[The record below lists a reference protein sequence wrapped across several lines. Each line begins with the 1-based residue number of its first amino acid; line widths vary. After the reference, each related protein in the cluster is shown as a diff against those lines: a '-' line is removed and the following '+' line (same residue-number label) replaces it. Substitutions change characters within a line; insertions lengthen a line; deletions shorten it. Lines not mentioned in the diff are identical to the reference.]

1 MIRRLEALH
10 YRCLRYVDVEL
21 GRFHILVG
29 PNASG
34 KSTLFDAIAFLGDL
48 VSDGLEAAVE
58 NRTSNFQDLVWGRP
72 RDGLGF
78 ELAVEFDI
86 PDKLRALLPP
96 EKDYRVF
103 RYEVAIR
110 ETDGD
115 IRIDSERG
123 MLMPLQGPQPAIQH
137 EMFPAPMP
145 PPSSILI
152 GGNRRGWRTILSKS
166 TQAKDNF
173 NIETSSKSGKGWAT
187 SIAFG
192 HRRSALGNLPES
204 PTTFPVS
211 TYVKRVLGSSI
222 KSFFLDSLR
231 MREASSP
238 ARRGEGIAQDG
249 SNLPWVIKRLKEE
262 HPESY
267 EEWLSH
273 VQTTLSDLACVGV
286 VERQDDR
293 HAYLRLRYQS
303 GIEIPSW
310 MASDGT
316 LRLLALTLPAY
327 LPGSN
332 EIYILEEPENGIHPL
347 AVDCVFQSLSSV
359 YDSQVLL
366 ATHSP
371 VVLRMAAPQDALC
384 FAKDADG
391 ATDIVR
397 GDVHPRLKDW
407 KGSPNMDVLFASGD
421 SPARLISPAARIRSP
436 AVASRGLA
444 VNA

>member
-86 PDKLRALLPP
+86 PDKLGALLPP

-123 MLMPLQGPQPAIQH
+123 MLMPLPEPQPAIQH

-173 NIETSSKSGKGWAT
+173 NIETSSKPGKGWAT

-204 PTTFPVS
+204 PTNFPVS

-222 KSFFLDSLR
+222 NKRRSPIWP
-231 MREASSP
+231 AS
-238 ARRGEGIAQDG
+238 G
-249 SNLPWVIKRLKEE
+249 S
-262 HPESY
+262 
-267 EEWLSH
+267 
-273 VQTTLSDLACVGV
+273 
-286 VERQDDR
+286 
-293 HAYLRLRYQS
+293 
-303 GIEIPSW
+303 
-310 MASDGT
+310 
-316 LRLLALTLPAY
+316 
-327 LPGSN
+327 
-332 EIYILEEPENGIHPL
+332 
-347 AVDCVFQSLSSV
+347 SSV
-359 YDSQVLL
+359 KTT
-366 ATHSP
+366 ATPICVS
-371 VVLRMAAPQDALC
+371 
-384 FAKDADG
+384 
-391 ATDIVR
+391 ATNR
-397 GDVHPRLKDW
+397 G
-407 KGSPNMDVLFASGD
+407 
-421 SPARLISPAARIRSP
+421 
-436 AVASRGLA
+436 
-444 VNA
+444 

>member
-1 MIRRLEALH
+1 MIRRIQALN

-21 GRFHILVG
+21 GRFHVLVG

-34 KSTLFDAIAFLGDL
+34 KSTLFDAVAFLGDL
-48 VSDGLEAAVE
+48 VSDGLEAAAE

-86 PDKLRALLPP
+86 SDKLKTLLPP
-96 EKDYRVF
+96 EKDYEAF

-110 ETDGD
+110 ETEGD

-123 MLMPLQGPQPAIQH
+123 MLMPRRESQPTIQH
-137 EMFPAPMP
+137 GMFPAPMT

-166 TQAKDNF
+166 PQAKDNF

-192 HRRSALGNLPES
+192 YRRSALGNLPES
-204 PTTFPVS
+204 PTSFPVS
-211 TYVKRVLGSSI
+211 THVKRVLGSSI
-222 KSFFLDSLR
+222 KSFFLDSR
-231 MREASSP
+231 GMRSASSP
-238 ARRGEGIAQDG
+238 ARRGDGISQDG

-267 EEWLSH
+267 WEWLSH
-273 VQTTLSDLACVGV
+273 VQTTLPDLACVEV

-293 HAYLRLRYQS
+293 HAYLRLRYRS
-303 GIEIPSW
+303 GVEIPSW

-371 VVLRMAAPQDALC
+371 VVLRMAALQDALC
-384 FAKDADG
+384 FAKDPYG

-397 GDVHPRLKDW
+397 GDAHPRLTDW
-407 KGSPNMDVLFASGD
+407 KGSPNMDVLFASG
-421 SPARLISPAARIRSP
+421 
-436 AVASRGLA
+436 AVG
-444 VNA
+444 

>member
-1 MIRRLEALH
+1 MIRRLQALN
-10 YRCLRYVDVEL
+10 YRCLRYVDVDL

-48 VSDGLEAAVE
+48 VSEGLEAAIE
-58 NRTSNFQDLVWGRP
+58 TRTSNFQDLVWERP
-72 RDGLGF
+72 KDDLGF

-86 PDKLRALLPP
+86 PDKLRDMLPS
-96 EKDYRVF
+96 EKNYGAF

-110 ETDGD
+110 ESDGD
-115 IRIDSERG
+115 IKIHSERG
-123 MLMPLQGPQPAIQH
+123 LLTPPQVPHDPIQR
-137 EMFPAPMP
+137 ELFPAPMQP
-145 PPSSILI
+145 LPSILI
-152 GGNRRGWRTILSKS
+152 GGNRPGSRTILSKS

-173 NIETSSKSGKGWAT
+173 NIETSTRSGKGWAT

-204 PTTFPVS
+204 PTKFPVS
-211 TYVKRVLGSSI
+211 TYVKNVLGRSI

-238 ARRGEGIAQDG
+238 ARRGEGLAQDG
-249 SNLPWVIKRLKEE
+249 SNLPWVIKRLREE

-267 EEWLSH
+267 GEWLAH
-273 VQTTLSDLACVGV
+273 VQTTLSDLACVSV
-286 VERQDDR
+286 VEREDDR
-293 HAYLRLRYQS
+293 HAYLRLRYNS
-303 GIEIPSW
+303 GVEIPSW

-327 LPGSN
+327 LPGSDD
-332 EIYILEEPENGIHPL
+332 IYMLEEPENGIHPL
-347 AVDCVFQSLSSV
+347 AVDCVFDSLSSV

-371 VVLRMAAPQDALC
+371 VVLRMAAVEEALC
-384 FAKDADG
+384 FAKDSQG

-397 GDVHPRLKDW
+397 GDVHPRLRDR
-407 KGSPNMDVLFASGD
+407 KGSPNMDVLFASGV
-421 SPARLISPAARIRSP
+421 I
-436 AVASRGLA
+436 G
-444 VNA
+444 